1 MTDDLKIGHEYNLW
15 EKENISLGIKT
26 FDKEMMRR
34 ICKAF
39 SKHIIKLEKSSH
51 MNRGAKK

>member
-39 SKHIIKLEKSSH
+39 SKHIIKLEKSSQKC
-51 MNRGAKK
+51 NKEKK